1 MNYDP
6 LIVKLSKLF
15 DLVRTRG
22 HPIEGDASAGGNQ
35 NAFVRST
42 TKYWVGS
49 FFPLSSLG
57 YFLKHHFTDN
67 HQGS

>member
-42 TKYWVGS
+42 TKYWVGFFFFA
-49 FFPLSSLG
+49 FFPGLLSQAPL
-57 YFLKHHFTDN
+57 Y
-67 HQGS
+67 

>member
-42 TKYWVGS
+42 TKYWVG
-49 FFPLSSLG
+49 FFFLLFFLG

>member
-42 TKYWVGS
+42 TKYWVGFFFA
-49 FFPLSSLG
+49 FFPGLLSQAPL
-57 YFLKHHFTDN
+57 Y
-67 HQGS
+67 